1 MYVYQSIHITQLL
14 KKYGNEMYL
23 LDETTRYALSLFF
36 LVVKTNV
43 DYQVVAAF
51 SIEGEIIEN
60 IIAALAVIK
69 GWNPDFNPLCTM
81 VDYSTEEINALEAL
95 YPGKFIG
102 NNIT

>member
-1 MYVYQSIHITQLL
+1 
-14 KKYGNEMYL
+14 MYL

-69 GWNPDFNPLCTM
+69 GWNPDFNPLCAM
-81 VDYSTEEINALEAL
+81 VDYSTEEINELEAL